1 MASVDGTGTVAWLQ
15 RRGAASNDDDRNGE
29 SGVKEIPADRESLAS
44 QVYESIRDA
53 IILGELIPGSLH
65 SMYHLA
71 GVLGVSRT
79 PVREALI
86 KLSDQG
92 MIRFERNRGIR
103 ILLTTIH
110 DLEEIFS
117 LRLLLEVPATF
128 RATDQFSATDR
139 RHLRQALDA
148 LNEIGA
154 DDPKGRARDHLEC
167 DARFHHVIM
176 NAAGNQRLATFIDT
190 LRDLQ
195 QVRGVS
201 TVGVTRDFQ
210 DVYQDHLTIYERIV
224 AGDAAGAATAMRDH
238 ISLTARL
245 LLAQEA
251 GDLDSAPRLDL
262 SWLDMFTADA
272 RTQQTIPEPPKA
284 VPDP

>member
-1 MASVDGTGTVAWLQ
+1 
-15 RRGAASNDDDRNGE
+15 
-29 SGVKEIPADRESLAS
+29 VKEIPADRESLAD

-65 SMYHLA
+65 SMYHFAAELH
-71 GVLGVSRT
+71 VSRT

-86 KLSDQG
+86 KLADQG
-92 MIRFERNRGIR
+92 MVRFERNRGIR

-128 RATDQFSATDR
+128 RATDQFVASDR
-139 RHLRQALDA
+139 RQLRQALDA
-148 LNEIGA
+148 LNELRPE
-154 DDPKGRARDHLEC
+154 DPKSSARDHLEC
-167 DARFHHVIM
+167 DARFHRVIM
-176 NAAGNQRLATFIDT
+176 KASGNQRLANFIDT

-195 QVRGVS
+195 QVRGAS

-210 DVYQDHLTIYERIV
+210 DVYQDHLDIYERIT
-224 AGDAAGAATAMRDH
+224 AGDAAGAAAAMKNH
-238 ISLTARL
+238 IALTARL

-251 GDLDSAPRLDL
+251 GDVGSAPRFDL
-262 SWLDMFTADA
+262 SWLDMFTANNVSA
-272 RTQQTIPEPPKA
+272 PQAPPRL
-284 VPDP
+284 